1 MRAKDV
7 VASIAGAL
15 FGILA
20 VSIAVTI
27 LQGVVAEA
35 FGIDILDPS
44 GWKQGN

>member
-15 FGILA
+15 FGIFV

-35 FGIDILDPS
+35 FGIDILDPRS
-44 GWKQGN
+44 WGLGN